1 MELIG
6 KKKIGQ
12 VMKEVVL
19 GNKRGVASGGRVG

>member
-6 KKKIGQ
+6 KKIGQ